1 MVPIYEHRPELADVE
16 TRAIEVEGEGP
27 PLLLLHGFADSADS
41 WRLVLDE
48 LRRRRRAAVALDCPG
63 FGSASTLS
71 HDGPVVPQLDAF
83 VEAAVRRFAGPEGI
97 VIVGNSLGGVL
108 AIRAAQREHLPVRG
122 VVPIAPAGLEMPTW
136 FQVIQG
142 EPIMRTLLS
151 TPMPVPEIA
160 VREVVGRLY
169 RVLAFSSPRRVDD
182 RLVDAFTTHIRT
194 KEDAARILATGR
206 RLLPELGDPFEL
218 DRISC
223 PVQLVWGDRDRMV
236 KITGAERV
244 LREVPHARMET
255 LEGVGHCPQVE
266 VPERIA
272 GIVSDFAQRLE
283 GNVVRAGS

>member
-1 MVPIYEHRPELADVE
+1 MAPIFEHRPELADVK
-16 TRAIEVEGEGP
+16 TRAVEVEGEGL

-41 WRLVLDE
+41 WRPVIDD
-48 LRRRRRAAVALDCPG
+48 LRRRDRGAIALDCPG

-71 HDGPVVPQLDAF
+71 HEGPVVPQLDAF

-108 AIRAAQREHLPVRG
+108 AIRAAQREDLPIRG
-122 VVPIAPAGLEMPTW
+122 IVPIAPAGLDMPTW

-142 EPIMRTLLS
+142 EPILRTLLS

-169 RVLAFSSPRRVDD
+169 RVLAFASPRGVDE
-182 RLVDAFTTHIRT
+182 RLVDSFTTHIRT
-194 KEDAARILATGR
+194 KEDAARILTTGR
-206 RLLPELGDPFEL
+206 RLLPELSDPFEL
-218 DRISC
+218 ERVSC

-236 KITGAERV
+236 KISGAGRV
-244 LREVPHARMET
+244 LRECPHARMET

-266 VPERIA
+266 VPSRIA
-272 GIVSDFAQRLE
+272 EIVDGFCQAVTSRSLA
-283 GNVVRAGS
+283 